1 MKKIK
6 IIANILFWIT
16 LVSPMVSFSLASIIG
31 EADIFGVAG
40 IVRYSWVMWFFIP
53 IGILSIIVAGKLKQA
68 KLKYKKNYVVAF
80 ICLPLLILFGSYRF
94 IFSDISY
101 DVNRVVTI
109 EQKANLELPNR
120 VKIVTEKIDSYY
132 VSYLKI
138 INAEEQRNFESEIES
153 NLLWEKELSTKIK
166 SLLPFDIQYELTN
179 FDYFVF
185 YNSTTS
191 EYNEY
196 PTDGQYDCVF
206 VAYDHENKR
215 LIILDDYK
223 INLS

>member
-6 IIANILFWIT
+6 IIANLLFWIT

-40 IVRYSWVMWFFIP
+40 IVRYSWVMWFFVP
-53 IGILSIIVAGKLKQA
+53 IGILSLLIGVKLKKA
-68 KLKYKKNYVVAF
+68 KLKYKKNYIIAF

-101 DVNRVVTI
+101 DINRVVII
-109 EQKANLELPNR
+109 EQTTNLELPNR

-138 INAEEQRNFESEIES
+138 VNGEEKRNFESEIET
-153 NLLWEKELSTKIK
+153 NLLWEKELSSKIK

-185 YNSTTS
+185 YNSTTN

-215 LIILDDYK
+215 LIILDNYK

>member
-6 IIANILFWIT
+6 IIANLLFWIT

-53 IGILSIIVAGKLKQA
+53 IGILSLFIGVKLKKA
-68 KLKYKKNYVVAF
+68 KLKYKKNYIIAF

-101 DVNRVVTI
+101 DINRVVII
-109 EQKANLELPNR
+109 EQTTNLELPNR

-138 INAEEQRNFESEIES
+138 VNGEEKRNFESEIET
-153 NLLWEKELSTKIK
+153 NLLWEKELSSKIK

-185 YNSTTS
+185 YNSTTN

-215 LIILDDYK
+215 LIILDNYK

>member
-94 IFSDISY
+94 IFSDIS
-101 DVNRVVTI
+101 
-109 EQKANLELPNR
+109 
-120 VKIVTEKIDSYY
+120 
-132 VSYLKI
+132 
-138 INAEEQRNFESEIES
+138 
-153 NLLWEKELSTKIK
+153 
-166 SLLPFDIQYELTN
+166 
-179 FDYFVF
+179 
-185 YNSTTS
+185 
-191 EYNEY
+191 
-196 PTDGQYDCVF
+196 
-206 VAYDHENKR
+206 
-215 LIILDDYK
+215 
-223 INLS
+223 